1 MDFPFTLFHFQS
13 QKCFTLIF
21 EILNAFLM
29 QCCGAR
35 RWTFGEGQEGAK
47 VEREEEKGRRWGE
60 MPKPLNPIEAQLQ
73 SFPQPAFRKIYQK
86 SKKRPN
92 FTLTTDGLNCGHK
105 FVANTFYIYSPTVG
119 ENSPPL

>member
-21 EILNAFLM
+21 EILNAFQM
-29 QCCGAR
+29 QCCGGR

-47 VEREEEKGRRWGE
+47 VEREEEEEEKVRRWRE

-73 SFPQPAFRKIYQK
+73 SFLSQPSEKFTKNPKSVKI
-86 SKKRPN
+86 
-92 FTLTTDGLNCGHK
+92 LL
-105 FVANTFYIYSPTVG
+105 
-119 ENSPPL
+119 

>member
-1 MDFPFTLFHFQS
+1 MDFWR
-13 QKCFTLIF
+13 
-21 EILNAFLM
+21 
-29 QCCGAR
+29 GAGR
-35 RWTFGEGQEGAK
+35 REGGERGGGGGEGAK
-47 VEREEEKGRRWGE
+47 VEREEEEKARRWGE